1 MIRLCGSLLTPF
13 RYGTIMDETF
23 EFTNPLSIVNCAR
36 LAMVSKEV
44 RKAVENNECWKDVL
58 DVLEQ
63 DFPLVPFYSKE
74 MEEKD
79 MPYPEGLE
87 GSTELFPNDWRKE
100 LGEPR
105 YDVEAWAALNSK
117 QRVPLLLAFALKISK
132 TMKEESMDMDSMD
145 WEYIVPDEMLNR
157 SVGKRFAG
165 VWSDPGYYAGIW
177 TEEDRDKAYHWMH
190 IQANY
195 PTRYGMAC
203 ALAHCCLLEDG
214 LPRGPVDTPRS
225 RGMYYEV
232 SSRICTSKHV
242 MFR

>member
-23 EFTNPLSIVNCAR
+23 ESTNPLNIVDCAR

-44 RKAVENNECWKDVL
+44 SKAVENNECWEDVL

-74 MEEKD
+74 MKKKG
-79 MPYPEGLE
+79 MPKPEGLE
-87 GSTELFPNDWRKE
+87 HCIELFPNDWRKE
-100 LGEPR
+100 FGEPR

-132 TMKEESMDMDSMD
+132 TMKEVSMDTDSMD
-145 WEYIVPDEMLNR
+145 WECDVAVERLDH
-157 SVGKRFAG
+157 SVG
-165 VWSDPGYYAGIW
+165 
-177 TEEDRDKAYHWMH
+177 TEEDRVKAYHEMH
-190 IQANY
+190 IQTNY
-195 PTRYGMAC
+195 PTRYDMAC
-203 ALAHCCLLEDG
+203 ALATCCLLEDG
-214 LPRGPVDTPRS
+214 LPRGPVESPGHS
-225 RGMYYEV
+225 FGYMNHEV
-232 SSRICTSKHV
+232 SPRICISKHV

>member
-23 EFTNPLSIVNCAR
+23 ESTNPLSIVDCAR

-44 RKAVENNECWKDVL
+44 REAVENNECWKDVL

-74 MEEKD
+74 MEKKG

-87 GSTELFPNDWRKE
+87 GRTELFPNDWRKE
-100 LGEPR
+100 FGEPR
-105 YDVEAWAALNSK
+105 YDVEAWAALNFK

-132 TMKEESMDMDSMD
+132 TMKEESMDTDNMD

-157 SVGKRFAG
+157 SVGKVLLGSG
-165 VWSDPGYYAGIW
+165 VILDTMLGSGLKRTG
-177 TEEDRDKAYHWMH
+177 TR
-190 IQANY
+190 
-195 PTRYGMAC
+195 PTTG
-203 ALAHCCLLEDG
+203 
-214 LPRGPVDTPRS
+214 
-225 RGMYYEV
+225 
-232 SSRICTSKHV
+232 CTSKQTTRRATTWHARLRTAAYWRMDYLEV
-242 MFR
+242 PWTARDPEACTTR

>member
-1 MIRLCGSLLTPF
+1 MIRICGSLLTPF

-63 DFPLVPFYSKE
+63 DFPLMPFYSKE

-145 WEYIVPDEMLNR
+145 WEYIVPD
-157 SVGKRFAG
+157 
-165 VWSDPGYYAGIW
+165 
-177 TEEDRDKAYHWMH
+177 
-190 IQANY
+190 
-195 PTRYGMAC
+195 
-203 ALAHCCLLEDG
+203 
-214 LPRGPVDTPRS
+214 
-225 RGMYYEV
+225 
-232 SSRICTSKHV
+232 
-242 MFR
+242 